1 MDRGNQTAQNSMCQK
16 LHCKRSKATTE
27 SYCRITESYHR
38 ISPNLS
44 LQWQIAEIRTQR
56 KRTGNSKHRAD
67 HKSLSSISVTKK
79 HVHLS
84 PCSKSG
90 EIYSTVKGNLLE
102 KQHREKMK
110 KFHHSHPDFPLY
122 WELTEVS
129 KFSWKLD
136 YPAGTCHLPGENQK
150 PRIQLIG
157 VMSGLSQQTQCCKL
171 RLTAMKRQDGKWDH
185 LEKTESPPQSVPILV
200 LCMTLQKT
208 LSVRLTLQRYKLKCE
223 PDT

>member
-1 MDRGNQTAQNSMCQK
+1 MGIQSTEQITRVYLVYLLQRNMFIYHLVVNQGSFTQQLKEVFLKNNTKRKWKSFITATLTS
-16 LHCKRSKATTE
+16 HYTE
-27 SYCRITESYHR
+27 NWLK
-38 ISPNLS
+38 SPN
-44 LQWQIAEIRTQR
+44 
-56 KRTGNSKHRAD
+56 
-67 HKSLSSISVTKK
+67 SVL
-79 HVHLS
+79 H
-84 PCSKSG
+84 
-90 EIYSTVKGNLLE
+90 
-102 KQHREKMK
+102 
-110 KFHHSHPDFPLY
+110 
-122 WELTEVS
+122 
-129 KFSWKLD
+129 KLD